1 MCALN
6 KHITQMYNL
15 DVYGN
20 SPHEKQSVLADSHR
34 RQRWSGHTFFVWI
47 LCVDEVSS
55 NVSAVRL
62 FASRCPIIC
71 MSCHSLSA
79 AKESIRMLYIWR
91 KVAATRLCPMDT
103 VLLPSCITL
112 AVEVTDFLNFDV
124 FLFKCYHWW
133 PRISYGLIRL
143 MRDQEI
149 LPVFILFQCLKRGH
163 MRPIFA

>member
-1 MCALN
+1 MVASGGLGTLSLC
-6 KHITQMYNL
+6 L
-15 DVYGN
+15 DLVCGC
-20 SPHEKQSVLADSHR
+20 SQLRSE
-34 RQRWSGHTFFVWI
+34 G
-47 LCVDEVSS
+47 
-55 NVSAVRL
+55 RL

-124 FLFKCYHWW
+124 FLFKCYH
-133 PRISYGLIRL
+133 
-143 MRDQEI
+143 
-149 LPVFILFQCLKRGH
+149 
-163 MRPIFA
+163 

>member
-1 MCALN
+1 
-6 KHITQMYNL
+6 MYNL

-79 AKESIRMLYIWR
+79 AGESIRMLYVGSGGGLWLHGCVPWR
-91 KVAATRLCPMDT
+91 EFSFLLVWHLRSKLQIFSISMSFSSGVTVDMASDILRSGSSDARLRDS
-103 VLLPSCITL
+103 SCL
-112 AVEVTDFLNFDV
+112 HL
-124 FLFKCYHWW
+124 
-133 PRISYGLIRL
+133 
-143 MRDQEI
+143 
-149 LPVFILFQCLKRGH
+149 QCL
-163 MRPIFA
+163 M